1 MQDGSA
7 TLSRNTAKASCEAF
21 KLVKANLEISY
32 DEEIQEED
40 ILNTR
45 ASPPRRSGKKLMY
58 SGPKG
63 SITNQFIKTQN
74 NFSRHKSIYKNTNQ
88 FSKNTN

>member
-45 ASPPRRSGKKLMY
+45 ASPP
-58 SGPKG
+58 
-63 SITNQFIKTQN
+63 
-74 NFSRHKSIYKNTNQ
+74 
-88 FSKNTN
+88 